1 MLFSFFSLFFSF
13 TLDLLIHAKHLFLIS
28 VLELF
33 SLSFF
38 VLVLFYPETS
48 FFLFS
53 RLVPHYDY
61 YQTYAFAC
69 LYEFVRSLP
78 FYFWRKSQQSKA
90 GCFLYFLYIRK
101 RENKAKEEKRKKK
114 KSASKS
120 PLYICFP
127 PQNGHARTLFR
138 VFSTPHD
145 FENLSN
151 HHYFSSF
158 KATTSHQFHCPLFLC
173 GRNSTNRFLC
183 HGIDI
188 LRRIKPAILED
199 LCGGGTDDG
208 ADGICCCVE
217 VESVQVAWDVA
228 EKDFCWGLFCEL
240 FLRRGV
246 LVVGFLVYS
255 L

>member
-1 MLFSFFSLFFSF
+1 MLFSFFSFLFSF

-53 RLVPHYDY
+53 LLVPHYDY
-61 YQTYAFAC
+61 YQTNAFAC

-101 RENKAKEEKRKKK
+101 RENKAKEKKEKKK
-114 KSASKS
+114 EISIKVTIVY
-120 PLYICFP
+120 LFP

-138 VFSTPHD
+138 VLSTPHD
-145 FENLSN
+145 FEIYPTIIISQA
-151 HHYFSSF
+151 S
-158 KATTSHQFHCPLFLC
+158 KPPLAINSIALC
-173 GRNSTNRFLC
+173 FCAAETVLTDSCVTASTF
-183 HGIDI
+183 
-188 LRRIKPAILED
+188 
-199 LCGGGTDDG
+199 
-208 ADGICCCVE
+208 
-217 VESVQVAWDVA
+217 
-228 EKDFCWGLFCEL
+228 
-240 FLRRGV
+240 
-246 LVVGFLVYS
+246 
-255 L
+255 